1 MTSSL
6 GSDKENGRTHLILEH
21 PMMDE
26 STQQLIE
33 ALEERFG
40 LQLKPI
46 EARQQEILD
55 ELKSRRDEV
64 HTLQT
69 QTALSQDRI
78 KRYEQDLNRGLS
90 TIRKDLADGI
100 KELEEKIKSRNKVLA
115 PAFAALASITAL
127 LLGIFVY
134 WLRS

>member
-1 MTSSL
+1 
-6 GSDKENGRTHLILEH
+6 
-21 PMMDE
+21 MMDE
-26 STQQLIE
+26 ATQQLIE

-69 QTALSQDRI
+69 HTALSQDRI
-78 KRYEQDLNRGLS
+78 KRYEQDLTRGLS
-90 TIRKDLADGI
+90 AIRKDFAEGM
-100 KELEEKIKSRNKVLA
+100 EGLEEKIRDRNKLLA
-115 PAFAALASITAL
+115 PMFAALASVTAIL
-127 LLGIFVY
+127 LVVV
-134 WLRS
+134 LRWWMTS